1 MATIS
6 ERYRWHAESEF
17 RGSSELYFDWAY
29 GIAEDDE
36 VLQLIERLPD
46 VKRRA
51 PLLFAAMRYV
61 GAPLEAYEAVR
72 PWLLDAWEKVEAVA
86 RVRSQ
91 QTNEAARCATLLPV
105 LASIEGPI
113 ALIEVGAA
121 AGACL
126 FPDRYSY
133 VYVTDTGDELPLQ
146 PSDAT
151 AGVTLRCRVDS
162 APRAPSRLPQV
173 VWRAGIDVNPLSF
186 ANPSDV
192 EWLRTLIWPEH
203 EDRRERLEQVAAVVS
218 RNPPRIERGDA
229 TANLSLLAADAPK
242 EATLVVFHSAVLAY
256 FSSVERERFVE
267 AVTALDAEW
276 ISNEGLAVLPTVAA
290 KVDPLIDVGSRF
302 VVALNGEPLALSGP
316 HGDSFDWLS
325 TRVRVSG
332 AFASQ

>member
-17 RGSSELYFDWAY
+17 KGSSALYFDWSQ

-61 GAPLEAYEAVR
+61 GAPLEPYDAVR
-72 PWLLDAWEKVEAVA
+72 PWLLEAWEKVEAVA

-105 LASIEGPI
+105 LASFEGPI

-126 FPDRYSY
+126 FPDLYSY
-133 VYVTDTGDELPLQ
+133 VYVTADGDERALLPSGA
-146 PSDAT
+146 PT
-151 AGVTLRCRVDS
+151 GVALRCRVDS
-162 APRAPSRLPQV
+162 AQRAPTRLPQV

-186 ANPSDV
+186 ADPSDV

-203 EDRRERLEQVAAVVS
+203 EDRRERLKQVAGVVS
-218 RNPPRIERGDA
+218 RNPPRIDRGDA
-229 TANLSLLAADAPK
+229 TANLPLLAADAPK
-242 EATLVVFHSAVLAY
+242 DATLVVLHSAVLAY
-256 FSSVERERFVE
+256 FSGAERERFIE

-290 KVDPLIDVGSRF
+290 KVDPRIDVGSRF
-302 VVALNGEPLALSGP
+302 VVALNGEPQALAGP
-316 HGDSFDWLS
+316 HGDSFDGLS
-325 TRVRVSG
+325 KP
-332 AFASQ
+332 A